1 MRPTRTRVSI
11 MKSITTLA
19 VALFALALTS
29 CGGGNKEQQEPAP
42 VKVKP
47 ETTAIKGALAGCFE
61 VVDKEYTLKDAGFGN
76 NKKITIEVKR
86 TDAEIPY
93 STDDIDSF
101 GNKYHATTS
110 MLAGFGIELLDK
122 DGNVL
127 MSKAPSES
135 TADEKN
141 VSMAL
146 RSSAGETTTFEIWLS
161 DYEGTPVS
169 FRITSDLQKNEKEE
183 SVSEE
188 TADAEEEKT
197 TSSEDDDKA
206 VENAKQAVRVASSI
220 LGAGKEA
227 ADILDALY

>member
-29 CGGGNKEQQEPAP
+29 CGGGNKEQQQEAGPI
-42 VKVKP
+42 KLKP

-61 VVDKEYTLKDAGFGN
+61 VVDKEYSFKDEYS
-76 NKKITIEVKR
+76 KKITIEVKR
-86 TDAEIPY
+86 TDAELPY
-93 STDDIDSF
+93 STDDIDCF
-101 GNKYHATTS
+101 DNKSDATSS

-122 DGNVL
+122 DGNVIA
-127 MSKAPSES
+127 SDAPGYTGDGS
-135 TADEKN
+135 N
-141 VSMAL
+141 VLMAL
-146 RSSAGETTTFEIWLS
+146 RARPGETATFQLYIP

-169 FRITSDLQKNEKEE
+169 FRITSDLQKNVPQK
-183 SVSEE
+183 SEE
-188 TADAEEEKT
+188 TADAEEEKA

>member
-61 VVDKEYTLKDAGFGN
+61 VVDKEYTIKKDYGS
-76 NKKITIEVKR
+76 KEITIEIKR
-86 TDAEIPY
+86 TDAELPY
-93 STDDIDSF
+93 SIDDIDSF
-101 GNKYHATTS
+101 GNDNHATSS
-110 MLAGFGIELLDK
+110 MLAGFGIEFLDK
-122 DGNVL
+122 DGNVIA
-127 MSKAPSES
+127 SKTPKECG
-135 TADEKN
+135 DGDQ

-146 RSSAGETTTFEIWLS
+146 RSSAGETTTFTIS
-161 DYEGTPVS
+161 TYADFDVAPVS
-169 FRITSDLQKNEKEE
+169 FRITSDLQKNEKKE

>member
-29 CGGGNKEQQEPAP
+29 CGGGNKGQEPAP

-61 VVDKEYTLKDAGFGN
+61 VVDKEYTIKEDWS
-76 NKKITIEVKR
+76 KEITIEVKR
-86 TDAEIPY
+86 TDAELPY
-93 STDDIDSF
+93 SIDDIDSF
-101 GNKYHATTS
+101 GNKSDATSS
-110 MLAGFGIELLDK
+110 MLAGFGIEFLDK
-122 DGNVL
+122 DGNVIA
-127 MSKAPSES
+127 SEAPKECW
-135 TADEKN
+135 DGDQ

-146 RSSAGETTTFEIWLS
+146 RSSAGETTTFTIS
-161 DYEGTPVS
+161 TNAKFDVAPVS
-169 FRITSDLQKNEKEE
+169 FRITSDLQKNEKKE